1 MAAYGSAY
9 GPDYG
14 HRLPPPQPYVHPA
27 APPAFVDTH
36 RDPFLPPSDA
46 AAPHG
51 KRYRDLPPPAKPP
64 HKRIRGKGVLG
75 DRHPAW
81 DNGHPA
87 WDIDAAAAAA
97 DDNDADDAGTS

>member
-81 DNGHPA
+81 D
-87 WDIDAAAAAA
+87 IDAAAAAAA